1 MIKAIKTEEEL
12 IELHKVVSEF
22 YKLMPY
28 KKKILDPKKWAATW
42 LQLIESG
49 VGKVLSLVEDDEV
62 KGGIGLIMHNSLEDG
77 ALVTSEAFWYVDE
90 KSRGGGIRLFKAAE
104 EFAKSIGSE
113 RMMMIH
119 LQNSMPKKVKNFYER
134 MGFKE
139 AETTYLKEL

>member
-1 MIKAIKTEEEL
+1 MIKSIKTEEEL

-28 KKKILDPKKWAATW
+28 KKKILDPKQWAATW

-119 LQNSMPKKVKNFYER
+119 LQNSMPEKVKKFYER
-134 MGFKE
+134 MGFKK